1 VLFQTVHI
9 HKRDLTISISA
20 GYHWMGH
27 RQFTIKL
34 EEKAATQKQ
43 KEMYLTIFQLLIVI
57 VDLPT
62 KIYG

>member
-1 VLFQTVHI
+1 
-9 HKRDLTISISA
+9 
-20 GYHWMGH
+20 MGH